1 MLTKIRNIEYV
12 IENYYLQT
20 LPNKALQKN
29 YYYAT

>member
-1 MLTKIRNIEYV
+1 MLTKIGNKEYV

-29 YYYAT
+29 NYCAT